1 MTTILQQG
9 LLNDRYYWATKTSY
23 ETPPG
28 RTANRRTVEYRIMI
42 VSFHPLFE
50 ADKNIICAG
59 RQPNE
64 EDLAAIRAADAVIL
78 SQGCYQALYEMA
90 RENCPHVFPNYDA
103 RFKYPGKIN
112 QIKLFR
118 KVKVAHPASEIFS
131 HVASFQQQYHEGLTK
146 LSFNFP
152 LVFKLDWGGEGE
164 TVYLISSADD
174 LQKTLKKAAEYEK
187 SGQAGFILQEY
198 IPSKGRT
205 LRVVILGQRVISYWR
220 IQENNDGFYSNLSK
234 GAVIDSEAEPG
245 LQQKAVALIK
255 YLCQKSGIN
264 LAGFDVIFSS
274 ENENPD
280 PMLLEI
286 NYFFGRKGLGGSENY
301 YRILLEEI
309 RNWLTR
315 RNLVE

>member
-1 MTTILQQG
+1 
-9 LLNDRYYWATKTSY
+9 
-23 ETPPG
+23 
-28 RTANRRTVEYRIMI
+28 MI

-64 EDLAAIRAADAVIL
+64 EDLSAIRTADAVIL
-78 SQGCYQALYEMA
+78 SQGCYRELYEMA
-90 RENCPHVFPNYDA
+90 RDNCPHVFPNYDA

-118 KVKVAHPASEIFS
+118 KFQISHPASEIFPD
-131 HVASFQQQYHEGLTK
+131 VASFQRQYGETSAK
-146 LSFNFP
+146 LSFDFP
-152 LVFKLDWGGEGE
+152 VVFKLDWGGEGE
-164 TVYLISSADD
+164 TVYLINSARELREI
-174 LQKTLKKAAEYEK
+174 LQKTAGYEI

-198 IPSKGRT
+198 IPSNRRT
-205 LRVVILGQRVISYWR
+205 LRVVILGRRVISYWR
-220 IQENNDGFYSNLSK
+220 IQENNDCFYANLSK
-234 GAVIDSEAEPG
+234 GAVIDSEAQPG
-245 LQQKAVALIK
+245 LQHKAVALVK
-255 YLCQKSGIN
+255 YLCQKTGIN

-274 ENENPD
+274 ENGDPD

-301 YRILLEEI
+301 YRILLAEI
-309 RNWLTR
+309 RNWLAR

>member
-1 MTTILQQG
+1 
-9 LLNDRYYWATKTSY
+9 
-23 ETPPG
+23 
-28 RTANRRTVEYRIMI
+28 
-42 VSFHPLFE
+42 
-50 ADKNIICAG
+50 
-59 RQPNE
+59 
-64 EDLAAIRAADAVIL
+64 
-78 SQGCYQALYEMA
+78 MA

-103 RFKYPGKIN
+103 RFKSPGKIN

-131 HVASFQQQYHEGLTK
+131 NVASFHRQYHEGHPK

-152 LVFKLDWGGEGE
+152 VVFKLDWGGEGE
-164 TVYLISSADD
+164 TVYRINSVDN
-174 LQKTLKKAAEYEK
+174 LQKMLKKAAEYEK

-198 IPSKGRT
+198 IPSNSRT
-205 LRVVILGQRVISYWR
+205 LRVVVLGQRLMSYWR

-234 GAVIDSEAEPG
+234 GAVIDSEADPG

-255 YLCQKSGIN
+255 YLCQKTGIN

-274 ENENPD
+274 QNGDPT

-301 YRILLEEI
+301 YRILLAEI
-309 RNWLTR
+309 RNWLAGLD
-315 RNLVE
+315 LVE

>member
-1 MTTILQQG
+1 
-9 LLNDRYYWATKTSY
+9 
-23 ETPPG
+23 
-28 RTANRRTVEYRIMI
+28 MI

-59 RQPNE
+59 REPNGD
-64 EDLAAIRAADAVIL
+64 DLAAIKSADAVIL
-78 SQGCYQALYEMA
+78 SQGCYRELYDMA

-118 KVKVAHPASEIFS
+118 KMRVAHPVSEIFS
-131 HVASFQQQYHEGLTK
+131 NLASFQQHYHGGLAK
-146 LSFNFP
+146 HSFNFP
-152 LVFKLDWGGEGE
+152 VVFKLDWGGEGE
-164 TVYLISSADD
+164 TVYLINSADN
-174 LQKTLKKAAEYEK
+174 LQKKLEKSAEYEK

-198 IPSKGRT
+198 ISSNSRT

-220 IQENNDGFYSNLSK
+220 IQEKNDGFFSNLSK
-234 GAVIDSEAEPG
+234 GAIIDSEAEPG
-245 LQQKAVALIK
+245 LQHKAVALIK
-255 YLCQKSGIN
+255 DLCQKTGIN

-274 ENENPD
+274 ENGDPD

-301 YRILLEEI
+301 YRILLAEI
-309 RNWLTR
+309 RNWLSR
-315 RNLVE
+315 RNFVAESTMPKMMDS

>member
-1 MTTILQQG
+1 
-9 LLNDRYYWATKTSY
+9 
-23 ETPPG
+23 
-28 RTANRRTVEYRIMI
+28 MI

-59 RQPNE
+59 RQPNG

-78 SQGCYQALYEMA
+78 SQGCYRTLYEMA
-90 RENCPHVFPNYDA
+90 RKNCPHVFPNYDA

-112 QIKLFR
+112 QIRLFR
-118 KVKVAHPASEIFS
+118 KVKVAHPASEIFANL
-131 HVASFQQQYHEGLTK
+131 ASFQQQYHEGHTK

-152 LVFKLDWGGEGE
+152 VVFKLDWGGEGE
-164 TVYLISSADD
+164 TVYLIKSADN
-174 LQKTLKKAAEYEK
+174 LLEKLKKAAEYEK

-198 IPSKGRT
+198 ISSHNKT
-205 LRVVILGQRVISYWR
+205 LRVVIIGQRVISYWR
-220 IQENNDGFYSNLSK
+220 IQKNNDGFYSNLSR
-234 GAVIDSEAEPG
+234 GAVIDSEAEPE
-245 LQQKAVALIK
+245 LQHKAVALIK
-255 YLCQKSGIN
+255 YLCQKTGIN

-274 ENENPD
+274 KKGDRE

>member
-1 MTTILQQG
+1 
-9 LLNDRYYWATKTSY
+9 
-23 ETPPG
+23 
-28 RTANRRTVEYRIMI
+28 MI

-59 RQPNE
+59 RKPNG
-64 EDLAAIRAADAVIL
+64 EDLAAIKSAEAVIL
-78 SQGCYQALYEMA
+78 SQGCYRELYDMA

-131 HVASFQQQYHEGLTK
+131 HVASFHRQYHEGLTK
-146 LSFNFP
+146 LAFDFP

-164 TVYLISSADD
+164 TVYLIDSADNF
-174 LQKTLKKAAEYEK
+174 QRTLKKAAEYEK
-187 SGQAGFILQEY
+187 SGQAGFILQQY
-198 IPSKGRT
+198 ISSNSRT

-220 IQENNDGFYSNLSK
+220 IQKNNDGFYSNLSK
-234 GAVIDSEAEPG
+234 GAVIDSEAELG
-245 LQQKAVALIK
+245 LQHKAVALIK
-255 YLCQKSGIN
+255 YLCQKTGIN

-274 ENENPD
+274 ENGDPD

-301 YRILLEEI
+301 YRILLQEI
-309 RNWLTR
+309 RNWLIR
-315 RNLVE
+315 RDLVE

>member
-1 MTTILQQG
+1 M
-9 LLNDRYYWATKTSY
+9 
-23 ETPPG
+23 
-28 RTANRRTVEYRIMI
+28 V

-59 RQPNE
+59 RQPDG
-64 EDLAAIRAADAVIL
+64 EDLAAIKSADAVIL

-90 RENCPHVFPNYDA
+90 RANCPHVFPNYDA

-118 KVKVAHPASEIFS
+118 KVKVTHPASEIFS
-131 HVASFQQQYHEGLTK
+131 HLASFQQQYREGPAKQSL
-146 LSFNFP
+146 NFP
-152 LVFKLDWGGEGE
+152 VVFKLDWGGEGE
-164 TVYLISSADD
+164 TVYLIKSAEN

-198 IPSKGRT
+198 ISSSSRT

-220 IQENNDGFYSNLSK
+220 VQEKNDGFYSNLSK
-234 GAVIDSEAEPG
+234 GAVIDSDAEPG
-245 LQQKAVALIK
+245 LQHKAVALVK
-255 YLCQKSGIN
+255 YLCQKTGIN
-264 LAGFDVIFSS
+264 LAGFDVLFSS
-274 ENENPD
+274 KNGDPD

-301 YRILLEEI
+301 YRILLQEI

>member
-1 MTTILQQG
+1 M
-9 LLNDRYYWATKTSY
+9 
-23 ETPPG
+23 
-28 RTANRRTVEYRIMI
+28 V

-59 RQPNE
+59 RQPNG

-118 KVKVAHPASEIFS
+118 KVRVAHPASEIFPRVS
-131 HVASFQQQYHEGLTK
+131 SFQQQYHEGLTK

-152 LVFKLDWGGEGE
+152 VVFKLDWGGEGE
-164 TVYLISSADD
+164 TVYLIKSAEN

-198 IPSKGRT
+198 ISSNSRT

-220 IQENNDGFYSNLSK
+220 VQENSDGFYSNLSK

-245 LQQKAVALIK
+245 LQHKAVVLVK
-255 YLCQKSGIN
+255 YLCQKTGIN
-264 LAGFDVIFSS
+264 LAGFDVLFSS
-274 ENENPD
+274 ENGDSD
-280 PMLLEI
+280 PVLLEI

-301 YRILLEEI
+301 YRILLQEI

-315 RNLVE
+315 RNLDE

>member
-1 MTTILQQG
+1 
-9 LLNDRYYWATKTSY
+9 
-23 ETPPG
+23 
-28 RTANRRTVEYRIMI
+28 MI

-90 RENCPHVFPNYDA
+90 RENCSHVFPNYDA

-131 HVASFQQQYHEGLTK
+131 QVASFQHHYPEGLTK
-146 LSFNFP
+146 LGFDFP
-152 LVFKLDWGGEGE
+152 LVFKMDWGDEGE
-164 TVYLISSADD
+164 TVYRIDSADNLQEI
-174 LQKTLKKAAEYEK
+174 LQKVAEYEK
-187 SGQAGFILQEY
+187 TGQAGFILQEY
-198 IPSKGRT
+198 ISSNSRT
-205 LRVVILGQRVISYWR
+205 LRVVVLGQRVISYWR
-220 IQENNDGFYSNLSK
+220 IQEKNDGFYSNLSK
-234 GAVIDSEAEPG
+234 GAKIDSEAEPV
-245 LQQKAVALIK
+245 LQHKAVALVK
-255 YLCQKSGIN
+255 DLCQKTGIN

-274 ENENPD
+274 ENGDPN

-301 YRILLEEI
+301 YRILLAEI
-309 RNWLTR
+309 RNWLTTL
-315 RNLVE
+315 NLAA